1 MFLALRGDRGGEPG
15 APLPRLRG
23 RDGEGARSPAS
34 GRGEARSRLVL
45 GIVFIIVAL
54 LALPFPAFADL
65 RLCNRTSYVL
75 DLALGLEDKGSAAS
89 RGWFRVEPGAC
100 KTVLQGAL
108 EAEKVYVHARA
119 LTAYGA
125 SPLPQAGHADFC
137 VADTNFIIAGA
148 KACNSRNQS

>member
-1 MFLALRGDRGGEPG
+1 MRRRLLLFLALRGDRGGEPG
-15 APLPRLRG
+15 APLPRLR
-23 RDGEGARSPAS
+23 PAS

-89 RGWFRVEPGAC
+89 RGWFRVEPGQC
-100 KTVLQGAL
+100 RIVLQGAI
-108 EAEKVYVHARA
+108 EAEHLYVHARA
-119 LTAYGA
+119 LALYGSSPPPQA
-125 SPLPQAGHADFC
+125 SPFLSA
-137 VADTNFIIAGA
+137 VT
-148 KACNSRNQS
+148 S